1 MKTRT
6 IEIINFENLPAG
18 QNASVAI
25 MSYSGYDI
33 EDAVI
38 LNRGSLDRGFGR
50 AMYIRR
56 YQTDIRKYANGAT
69 DIILPYVTPK
79 DPKKANS
86 ILSKKYHALDVDGM
100 ARIGESLSN
109 GDVFVN
115 KYVPVINESQSGY
128 MS

>member
-1 MKTRT
+1 VKTRT

-109 GDVFVN
+109 GDVFVH
-115 KYVPVINESQSGY
+115 KYVHVINESQSGY